1 MVITRVALMR
11 FVITLM
17 FWRQWGIQETVDHRV
32 MKCRAS
38 ESDIPRVPAL
48 LLTG

>member
-1 MVITRVALMR
+1 MVITGVALMR
-11 FVITLM
+11 FIITLV
-17 FWRQWGIQETVDHRV
+17 FWRQWGIQGTVDHRV